1 MDWHLRILDY
11 HAWRIENFS
20 RHLLTLPEAEFVK
33 ATTGSFATLGS
44 LVGHVAA
51 SERIF
56 YNLLI
61 QPSGAAPLPKFESE
75 SPHAILRNWFDMA
88 AHYRRLA
95 GTLDGSSL
103 VHALVLPGRPGT
115 PDREMTMAEALL
127 QLVDHQAYHLGQV
140 TYTLRHLGQPVS
152 KGTTF
157 FAYLFQ

>member
-1 MDWHLRILDY
+1 MDWQHRIPDY

-20 RHLLTLPEAEFVK
+20 RHLLTLPEADFTK

-51 SERIF
+51 SDRVF

-61 QPSGAAPLPKFESE
+61 QPSGAPALPKFESD
-75 SPHAILRNWFDMA
+75 SPHAILRAWFDMA
-88 AHYRRLA
+88 AHYRRLGA
-95 GTLDGSSL
+95 TLDGSSL
-103 VHALVLPGRPGT
+103 VHTLEFPSPPGT
-115 PDREMTMAEALL
+115 PARKMSLAEALL

-140 TYTLRHLGQPVS
+140 TYTLRHLGLPVS